1 MLGLNCKTQPIV
13 SRAEG
18 VSLIF
23 WLFDRG
29 CLEFFLGVLAKDTP
43 GAGVNIGCLEHQPGL
58 YADILQSWAR
68 CTLSCASK
76 CCFGGPVRRLM
87 MSRSSIS
94 SPSSSSILRR
104 LKLSLD

>member
-13 SRAEG
+13 SRGEG

-58 YADILQSWAR
+58 YADILQS
-68 CTLSCASK
+68 
-76 CCFGGPVRRLM
+76 
-87 MSRSSIS
+87 
-94 SPSSSSILRR
+94 
-104 LKLSLD
+104 